1 VSDVRRSTP
10 ELPLIVEER
19 PPTASQRASAW
30 LRGRRILLAAL
41 LALAEVIVYII
52 QRPSLTLATV
62 LAVLVGVAAGWGVVR
77 LKPGLGRDVLLIV
90 AIAQALV
97 VLLPF
102 AIGISLVVGLLFAV
116 ILIVALA
123 VVAFRLR
130 V

>member
-1 VSDVRRSTP
+1 M
-10 ELPLIVEER
+10 
-19 PPTASQRASAW
+19 
-30 LRGRRILLAAL
+30 
-41 LALAEVIVYII
+41 
-52 QRPSLTLATV
+52 
-62 LAVLVGVAAGWGVVR
+62 GVVR
-77 LKPGLGRDVLLIV
+77 LRPGLARDVLLIV

-102 AIGISLVVGLLFAV
+102 AIGISLVVALLFAV

>member
-1 VSDVRRSTP
+1 MSDLRPTP
-10 ELPLIVEER
+10 EFPLIVEER
-19 PPTASQRASAW
+19 PPTPSERASSW

-77 LKPGLGRDVLLIV
+77 LRPGLARDVLLIV

-102 AIGISLVVGLLFAV
+102 AIGISLVVALLFAV